1 MKFRGEIDS
10 KLLADKVSVAAGV
23 FRNKI
28 KISPWLHK

>member
-10 KLLADKVSVAAGV
+10 RLLADKVSVIADM

-28 KISPWLHK
+28 KISPRLCK